1 MKITTIAVAAA
12 AALFVGAQAASAV
25 TISVTAGGTADED
38 RFVGGFAVE
47 TFENFQPVQDS
58 FNAGVLETAVGD
70 FTAIPGATG
79 SGNTVVGD
87 GTQLAIKDE
96 AGAAPLGGRSNVTPG
111 GSKFLDSNDTLGM
124 VWEVDTGTAFDY
136 IMFSLTD
143 AADVGA
149 TLTISVNGFTTTR
162 DLVSLVNANLQ
173 LVTIDFSEKI
183 SSATIFLSNSKKND
197 GFGIDDAYVGVVPL
211 PASALLLGTALLGL
225 GVARRRANR
234 A

>member
-1 MKITTIAVAAA
+1 M
-12 AALFVGAQAASAV
+12 
-25 TISVTAGGTADED
+25 
-38 RFVGGFAVE
+38 
-47 TFENFQPVQDS
+47 
-58 FNAGVLETAVGD
+58 
-70 FTAIPGATG
+70 
-79 SGNTVVGD
+79 
-87 GTQLAIKDE
+87 
-96 AGAAPLGGRSNVTPG
+96 TPG
-111 GSKFLDSNDTLGM
+111 GSKFLDSSDTLGM

-149 TLTISVNGFTTTR
+149 TLTISVNGFSTTR
-162 DLVSLVNANLQ
+162 VLVSLVNANLQ